1 MRGDFLHVDLGST
14 DIQVDGS
21 ASQLSAGT
29 PHLRAYVSLH
39 QLQLIYDRTSISS
52 PVMGIATLDDK
63 LQIVDANSGICELF
77 GRPLPQLRGR
87 KLQTWLD
94 ANEGA
99 LLNWKL
105 IKLIKNS
112 TKFVT
117 VDVGLAEPHGA
128 RVIIRIMACLGWVVE
143 QRAGAIPRVI
153 TMMQPRVNTE
163 PRRRNC
169 ALPLSDLDLK
179 IIEGVAAGAS
189 TKHLSA
195 ELYLSKQGVEY
206 HVSSMLRKLA
216 VPNRAALVAKA
227 YELGILDA
235 RYWPPRLRTDGSGDE
250 SGAHSSWR

>member
-1 MRGDFLHVDLGST
+1 MRGKCLHVDLGFT
-14 DIQVDGS
+14 GVQVDDS
-21 ASQLSAGT
+21 ASRLSAGT
-29 PHLRAYVSLH
+29 LHLRIYVSLH
-39 QLQLIYDRTSISS
+39 QLQLIYGRTSIPS

-63 LQIVDANSGICELF
+63 LQIVDANGGICELF
-77 GRPLPQLRGR
+77 GQPLPQLRGR

-99 LLNWKL
+99 RLNWEL
-105 IKLIKNS
+105 GKLIKNS

-117 VDVGLAEPHGA
+117 VDIGLAEPYRA
-128 RVIIRIMACLGWVVE
+128 IVIIRIMACLGWAVE
-143 QRAGAIPRVI
+143 QHAGAVPRVI
-153 TMMQPRVNTE
+153 TVMQPHVNTE
-163 PRRRNC
+163 PRSRNC

-189 TKHLSA
+189 TKRLST

-235 RYWPPRLRTDGSGDE
+235 RYWPPRLRIDSSVGKSGV
-250 SGAHSSWR
+250 HSSWR